1 MRSRGCVAGRENVDK
16 YEARSGDPTPTLRGW
31 ERNAESVWR
40 VSLNTG
46 WFAIPETIDARR
58 GTQEV

>member
-1 MRSRGCVAGRENVDK
+1 MRMRGCVAEPRGTIRST
-16 YEARSGDPTPTLRGW
+16 ARKGVPMLKAA

-46 WFAIPETIDARR
+46 
-58 GTQEV
+58 